1 LLVEP
6 FALVEPASRPFRPMV
21 PVALLADI
29 PLLMI
34 TLHRKLV
41 ERELMPL
48 GVHLN
53 VLSDLEE
60 LIIAELTRLTRL
72 GMFNLDVWQM
82 KNKPSNYQPGLVHVI
97 FTAWL
102 YSMKALYQSACA
114 NLISEEPVVP
124 FTLHP
129 APKEQPPRKLSGK
142 RTDIVIDL

>member
-1 LLVEP
+1 
-6 FALVEPASRPFRPMV
+6 MV

-124 FTLHP
+124 VALHP